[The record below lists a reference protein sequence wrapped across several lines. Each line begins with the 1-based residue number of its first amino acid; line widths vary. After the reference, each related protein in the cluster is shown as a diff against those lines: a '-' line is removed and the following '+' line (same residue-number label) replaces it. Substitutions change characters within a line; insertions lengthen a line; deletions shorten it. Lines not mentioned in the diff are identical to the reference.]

1 MKSIEHGY
9 KSAMS
14 VTTSS
19 RIEAEKEA
27 PPAPMAETGA
37 APYCLGESIGTD
49 DALGEAA
56 RTLRNEVEA
65 IASLADRDEAAS
77 RTLGEDYS
85 VLPRRDEPLE
95 AEVALLISGIEEELA
110 VMCVLADTLAARLRG
125 ISTESF
131 EEEMS

>member
-1 MKSIEHGY
+1 MNSIEQGY
-9 KSAMS
+9 KSTMT

-19 RIEAEKEA
+19 HIESENEA
-27 PPAPMAETGA
+27 LPAPMAETGA
-37 APYCLGESIGTD
+37 APYCLGESIGND
-49 DALGEAA
+49 DTLGEAV

-77 RTLGEDYS
+77 RTPGEDYS
-85 VLPRRDEPLE
+85 VLPRRDEPLD